1 MTEGRKRFHWFS
13 IQVLYGHHTAIF
25 HLYSIE
31 IQNIRGNFVVLGGGD
46 CEGNHKIFFSPKH
59 DLFILKALEFHSDQT
74 LAQVQTLFVKIPAYR
89 QRGHSITACNAAT
102 PDKSKMAARGP
113 HNG

>member
-74 LAQVQTLFVKIPAYR
+74 LARV
-89 QRGHSITACNAAT
+89 
-102 PDKSKMAARGP
+102 
-113 HNG
+113 